1 MTNFKGVKGVNE
13 PTIFEIPFQ
22 TKSIQRTLQ
31 MYEINVLGQMQ
42 TVYEVMCYDHAA
54 GSYMSELTEEVLY
67 DALVRYDRFPLY
79 ITTSFDVI
87 QEDELHILEHLKTR
101 PLSCYEHPRY
111 EGDQRRTDFYC
122 CIEVL
127 NANDLHFVLT
137 ETFFRAAW
145 SETFIITF
153 TRPAYQLKTSGKW
166 IFKEAKYTH
175 VLDVRDGLPFLL
187 PSHDALG
194 FMWFANGD
202 AFKTVGQLKTILPD
216 NYKMDHIIDTET

>member
-1 MTNFKGVKGVNE
+1 MNE
-13 PTIFEIPFQ
+13 LTIFEISFQ
-22 TKSIQRTLQ
+22 TKSIQRTLRE
-31 MYEINVLGQMQ
+31 YEINVIGQMQ
-42 TVYEVMCYDHAA
+42 TVYEVMCYDNEVK
-54 GSYMSELTEEVLY
+54 SDMSELTEEVLCEV
-67 DALVRYDRFPLY
+67 LVRYDRFPLY
-79 ITTSFDVI
+79 ITTSFDEI
-87 QEDELHILEHLKTR
+87 REDELHILERLKAR
-101 PLSCYEHPRY
+101 PLNCHKHPRY

-127 NANDLHFVLT
+127 NANDLHFVLA

-153 TRPAYQLKTSGKW
+153 TRYAYQLKTSGKW
-166 IFKEAKYTH
+166 IFKEVKYTH
-175 VLDVRDGLPFLL
+175 VLDARDGLPFIL

-202 AFKTVGQLKTILPD
+202 AFQTVEQLKTILPE